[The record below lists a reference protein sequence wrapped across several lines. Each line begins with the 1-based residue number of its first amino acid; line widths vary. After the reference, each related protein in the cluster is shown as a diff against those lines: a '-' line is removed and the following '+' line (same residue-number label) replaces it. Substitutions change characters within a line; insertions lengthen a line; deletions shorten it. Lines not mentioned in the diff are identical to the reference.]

1 MTVLDILNAPWAI
14 VPHRLEQIHGIYEGW
29 SRGESV
35 DVAAVEARIGRP
47 LVNDPQGYT
56 VQDGAALIPLRG
68 VMAPRMNMMTEIS
81 GGTSTEL
88 FARDVRAAL
97 EDSSVR
103 SLVIMADTPGGAV
116 AGTQRAAAAVMGAR
130 GVKPVATYVEG
141 LMASAGVWVGTAADF
156 VMLES
161 PTSQV
166 GSVGVVAT
174 HLDVSKAEEAMG
186 RKTTEIVAGT
196 YKRAASQY
204 GPLTELG
211 RQVLQ
216 QEVDYLYGLFVGDVA
231 AQRGVSVE
239 QVLANMADGRMFIG
253 QQAVDAGLV
262 DGIATLEETI
272 SMLNDRAA
280 SSRAVITVPAVASM
294 DSPPSP
300 AMIPMTPTAEA
311 AAWAADHPEAAAILR
326 AEGAAAECERVA
338 AVRSMALPGHEALI
352 EQLATDGRTT
362 GSEAAM
368 LVNAAE
374 RQRIAAS
381 KSQRMGDAL
390 EPVTF
395 APAPTGAEA
404 PTAGGPAF
412 DGVFNGAMDAAA
424 VDAAARAYQAEHP
437 GVSYVDAI
445 KAISGGA

>member
-14 VPHRLEQIHGIYEGW
+14 APHRLEQIHGIYAAW
-29 SRGESV
+29 ARGESV
-35 DVAAVEARIGRP
+35 DVAAVEAKIGRS

-81 GGTSTEL
+81 GGSSTEL

-97 EDSSVR
+97 ADSSVK

-116 AGTQRAAAAVMGAR
+116 NGTQRAAAAVMAAR
-130 GVKPVATYVEG
+130 GVKPIATFVEG
-141 LMASAGVWVGTAADF
+141 VMASAGVWVGTAAD
-156 VMLES
+156 VVLMES
-161 PTSQV
+161 ATSQA

-174 HLDVSKAEEAMG
+174 HVDVSKAEEAVG

-239 QVLANMADGRMFIG
+239 QVLERMADGRMFIG
-253 QQAVDAGLV
+253 QQAIDAGLV

-280 SSRAVITVPAVASM
+280 SGRAVITVPAIASSM
-294 DSPPSP
+294 DSPP
-300 AMIPMTPTAEA
+300 MTPNAEA

-352 EQLATDGRTT
+352 EKLATDGHTT
-362 GSEAAM
+362 GPEAAM

-374 RQRIAAS
+374 RQRIATA
-381 KSQRMGDAL
+381 KDERMADAL
-390 EPVTF
+390 QPVTF

-404 PTAGGPAF
+404 PEAKAPVF
-412 DGVFNGAMDAAA
+412 DGVINGEMDAEA
-424 VDAAARAYQAEHP
+424 VDAAARAYQAEHA
-437 GVSYVDAI
+437 GVSYADAI
-445 KAISGGA
+445 KAISVGA

>member
-14 VPHRLEQIHGIYEGW
+14 TPHRLEQIHGIYAAW
-29 SRGESV
+29 ARGESV
-35 DVAAVEARIGRP
+35 DVAAVEAKIGRP
-47 LVNDPQGYT
+47 LVNDPQGYM

-81 GGTSTEL
+81 GGSSTEL
-88 FARDVRAAL
+88 FTRDVRAAL
-97 EDSSVR
+97 ADPSVK
-103 SLVIMADTPGGAV
+103 SIVIMADTPGGAV
-116 AGTQRAAAAVMGAR
+116 SGTQRAAAAVMAAR

-141 LMASAGVWVGTAADF
+141 VMASAGVWVGTAADL
-156 VMLES
+156 VLMES
-161 PTSQV
+161 ATSQA
-166 GSVGVVAT
+166 GSIGVVAT
-174 HLDVSKAEEAMG
+174 HVDVSKAEEAVG

-196 YKRAASQY
+196 FKRAASQY

-216 QEVDYLYGLFVGDVA
+216 QEVDYLYGLFVNDVA

-253 QQAVDAGLV
+253 QQAIDAGLV

-280 SSRAVITVPAVASM
+280 SGRSLITVPAIASSM
-294 DSPPSP
+294 DSPP
-300 AMIPMTPTAEA
+300 MTPNAEA

-362 GSEAAM
+362 GPEAAM

-374 RQRIAAS
+374 RQRIATA
-381 KSQRMGDAL
+381 KDERMADAL
-390 EPVTF
+390 EPVAF
-395 APAPTGAEA
+395 APAPTATEAAPAAPVAVDPIIQGAALAGRARELITAAEA
-404 PTAGGPAF
+404 KGQTLTAP
-412 DGVFNGAMDAAA
+412 AA
-424 VDAAARAYQAEHP
+424 VAQARAELTPA
-437 GVSYVDAI
+437 
-445 KAISGGA
+445 